1 MLPHMRL
8 TSRER
13 DVLMCVAAGMSN
25 KVIAREL
32 KISVETTKSHMRSI
46 LSKFDAANR
55 THAVAI
61 ALRLGLLTIF

>member
-1 MLPHMRL
+1 MRL

-46 LSKFDAANR
+46 LMKFDAANR